1 MLTQGNGII
10 HIVNDFDK
18 KITLKIVY
26 IDQGFNMNASKTF
39 MINFWHGW
47 YTEGGA
53 GCMDKK

>member
-26 IDQGFNMNASKTF
+26 NDQGFNMNASKTF

-53 GCMDKK
+53 GCTDK